1 MLARIRLPRGNL
13 ILFYN
18 VIIIDR
24 DFFYN
29 VFLISFKVE
38 KLSRID
44 YWFDHWLSISY
55 GIRYVKIYIMYFNL
69 RIWNLFLKFEF
80 LSVEN
85 ILIINQLQVLIF

>member
-18 VIIIDR
+18 VSIIDR

-44 YWFDHWLSISY
+44 YWFDYWLSITY
-55 GIRYVKIYIMYFNL
+55 GIRYVKRFNYVFIMLEFEIYF
-69 RIWNLFLKFEF
+69 
-80 LSVEN
+80 
-85 ILIINQLQVLIF
+85 